1 MLTPDEHTQVSGTL
15 ANLYSAQQ
23 ALLRVLAHARQG
35 EWFHRED
42 VQAALDE
49 VVIVV
54 GKLLILNSYPSACE
68 LCGRH
73 VPTLG
78 ETQKETST

>member
-1 MLTPDEHTQVSGTL
+1 MLTADEHTQVAGTL
-15 ANLYSAQQ
+15 ANLFSAQQ

-35 EWFHRED
+35 TFFHRED
-42 VQAALDE
+42 VQAALNE
-49 VVIVV
+49 VVIVM
-54 GKLLILNSYPSACE
+54 GKLLSLNAHPSACE

-78 ETQKETST
+78 DTQGETST